1 VSEDEPTGT
10 YVRSLARGLSVIRA
24 FSEERPELTLAEVAR
39 ETELT
44 RSAARRSLLTL
55 VELGYVAVDERSFR
69 LTPRVLELG
78 YAYLS
83 SSGLPEL
90 AQPHLERLSATIGE
104 SSSVSVLDGH
114 DVVYVARVATSRIMR
129 VNIAV
134 GTRFPAWVTS
144 MGRALLSGHDD
155 EALREVLEASERA
168 QLTPSTVTD
177 VERLIEVVQ
186 EVRRLGYALV
196 DEEFELGLRS
206 LAVPIR
212 DTEGQVVAAMNVS
225 THAARVPV
233 EEALDT
239 YLPALQGEA
248 QALEA
253 DVHRVAQANRR

>member
-1 VSEDEPTGT
+1 MSEDEPTGT

-24 FSEERPELTLAEVAR
+24 FSEDRPELTLAEVAR
-39 ETELT
+39 ETGLT

-55 VELGYVAVDERSFR
+55 VEIGYVAVDERSFR

-90 AQPHLERLSATIGE
+90 AQPHLEQLSATIGE
-104 SSSVSVLDGH
+104 SSSVSVLDGNE
-114 DVVYVARVATSRIMR
+114 VVYVARVATSRIMR
-129 VNIAV
+129 VNIAI

-155 EALREVLEASERA
+155 QTLREVLETSDRD

-177 VERLIEVVQ
+177 IDDLVTIVREVEQ
-186 EVRRLGYALV
+186 LGYALV

-206 LAVPIR
+206 IAVPIR
-212 DTEGQVVAAMNVS
+212 DHAGTVIAAMNVS
-225 THAARVPV
+225 THAARVSV
-233 EEALDT
+233 DQALET
-239 YLPALQGEA
+239 YLPALEEEA
-248 QALEA
+248 RALEA
-253 DVHRVAQANRR
+253 DLHRVARANRS